1 MRLPAARGE
10 LRTQLPVGYVHDEA
24 GAVVVDSDA
33 EVQAAIR
40 DLFAACKFQQC
51 GPFYLRAIPALS
63 GPMSGQRS
71 PHRKCQTLPRRY
83 PTAPGR
89 SRQATRVHRV

>member
-1 MRLPAARGE
+1 
-10 LRTQLPVGYVHDEA
+10 VHDEA

-51 GPFYLRAIPALS
+51 GPLYLRAIPALS
-63 GPMSGQRS
+63 GPVRERTSMS
-71 PHRKCQTLPRRY
+71 RKRALLARIG
-83 PTAPGR
+83 PTD
-89 SRQATRVHRV
+89 